1 MPFVTAGI
9 DSFAEAVSFPFET
22 RDDALAKAAALA
34 GTGKES
40 VTVTD
45 VETGEV
51 LAGEDL
57 LAAIEALVGG
67 TSAG

>member
-1 MPFVTAGI
+1 MPFVTAAI
-9 DSFAEAVSFPFET
+9 DGLAEAVSFPFET
-22 RDDALAKAAALA
+22 REDALVKAAELA
-34 GTGKES
+34 ESGKES

-57 LAAIEALVGG
+57 LAAIEAFVAE
-67 TSAG
+67 TSEE